1 MKHHVNNISHK
12 TNLEDETDNR
22 VTKSQLSE
30 FWHKMDIRFR
40 LTKERV
46 RQVRAKQNASGQ
58 YNN

>member
-12 TNLEDETDNR
+12 TNLETEKDNR
-22 VTKSQLSE
+22 VTKSQLDS
-30 FWHKMDIRFR
+30 FWHRMDIRFK

-46 RQVRAKQNASGQ
+46 KQLRAKQNASGQ